1 MIKNYRKYFQKI
13 IYNDVVTSNSN
24 FFLSIFS
31 VFFFNFF
38 CFVLFSEKEFQIKK
52 IKHLKVIYS
61 RVMCLL
67 SIGRVE
73 LEEVL

>member
-1 MIKNYRKYFQKI
+1 
-13 IYNDVVTSNSN
+13 
-24 FFLSIFS
+24 
-31 VFFFNFF
+31 
-38 CFVLFSEKEFQIKK
+38 LFSEKEFQIKK